1 MSIITKGMATQYSD
15 SSKLAARARLHRE
28 FSTAEVGWF
37 TWVARHLPVSPGAR
51 ILDVGCGP
59 GWFWP
64 EAVAALPQ
72 QVVLTLLD
80 QSQGMVDEALERCR
94 PLPLASVA
102 GVTADATTLPF
113 ADGAFDAVIAMHMLY
128 HVADQERAIA
138 EFHRVL
144 RRGGTLLVTT
154 NGIDNMRELYQLTTV
169 FGSAPT
175 DPAALAFGFDRAEQ
189 LMRERFGNAAL
200 SVHPQAMRVTDP
212 EVVYLALT
220 SYPPGDTAPAEQQIA
235 FRAAIDEAFAAR
247 DGALDVTKQVGVIV
261 SRKAA

>member
-1 MSIITKGMATQYSD
+1 MLNITSGMATQYSD

-37 TWVARHLPVSPGAR
+37 TWVARQLPVGPGAK

-64 EAVAALPQ
+64 EAVAALPP
-72 QVVLTLLD
+72 QVALTLLD
-80 QSQGMVDEALERCR
+80 QSRGMVDEALDRCH

-102 GVTADATTLPF
+102 GVTADATALPF
-113 ADGAFDAVIAMHMLY
+113 ADDTFDAVIAMHMLY
-128 HVADQERAIA
+128 HVADQERAIT

-144 RRGGTLLVTT
+144 GPGGTLLVTT
-154 NGIDNMRELYQLTTV
+154 NGIDNMRELYRLTTV
-169 FGSAPT
+169 FGSPPT
-175 DPAALAFGFDRAEQ
+175 DPAALAFGLDRAQQ
-189 LMRERFGNAAL
+189 LMRDQFGNASL

-220 SYPPGDTAPAEQQIA
+220 SYPPGDAAPADQQAA
-235 FRAAIDEAFAAR
+235 FRAAIDKAFAAGG
-247 DGALDVTKQVGVIV
+247 GALDVTKQSGVITA
-261 SRKAA
+261 RKPA